1 LTDDLTGAGSATQFG
16 AYARVRVRES
26 QRCRSRGRAPAV
38 ARGCAQAG
46 AAAAYRAEHP
56 SNPGFA
62 TFGDSLWWAIVTLTT
77 VGYGDIV
84 PETAA
89 GRFTGVMVM
98 VAGVG
103 ILGVL
108 AGSLASFFRVGG
120 SDDETPDGAETSTTV
135 LTTELVELR
144 TQVAALT
151 QEIAGLTTRIGGT
164 SDPDGRPTSRA

>member
-1 LTDDLTGAGSATQFG
+1 MAGTGARRLAERLG
-16 AYARVRVRES
+16 RVIII
-26 QRCRSRGRAPAV
+26 AAAV
-38 ARGCAQAG
+38 VIIG

-56 SNPGFA
+56 TNPEFA
-62 TFGDSLWWAIVTLTT
+62 TFGDSVWWAIVTLTT

-84 PETAA
+84 PETPA
-89 GRFTGVMVM
+89 GRFTGVLIM

-120 SDDETPDGAETSTTV
+120 SESETPDGNETSTTD
-135 LTTELVELR
+135 LTTEVTQLH

-151 QEIAGLTTRIGGT
+151 QEISRLTAQLGGPP
-164 SDPDGRPTSRA
+164 DPAD